1 MTLGFKYYWVKAIC
15 SFLFSAI
22 LLTVSTQLLFAN
34 DGEEVKAA
42 ASNHLGVA
50 SCSASTCHGANVTF
64 KDSNILRNEFRVW
77 NESDPHARAYKT
89 LLNSDSKKIAQN
101 LRLGN
106 AHESSLCLGCHANDV
121 PVEVRGANF
130 DIADGVS
137 CEACHGGGES
147 YLQIHTSGDHQANLD
162 SGLYPTENPHA
173 RAKLCV
179 SCHVGNDSDRK
190 ITHEIMGAG
199 HPRLSFELNTFT
211 SIQPAHY
218 QIDQDYIERKG
229 EITELQVWA
238 IGQVVAARRFLANV
252 ESFPNSGLFP
262 ELVHMDCLGCHQE
275 MSKVT
280 WSENPLTNL
289 PAGALRYNDA
299 YLMSSYQVVKAV
311 MPNRAATLLQ
321 SINSFLNIQN
331 SKQGVVSRA
340 SKLDQVLAA
349 IEADLL
355 REPINTD
362 HGLAVLTTLVD
373 IGLRSSH
380 RDYASAEQSAMA
392 INSVLKVLDA
402 ENQLSLSKGDVVNGV
417 NNLFNSLNDADAYS
431 SARFVK
437 GLKQVRKALG
447 RLL

>member
-162 SGLYPTENPHA
+162 
-173 RAKLCV
+173 
-179 SCHVGNDSDRK
+179 
-190 ITHEIMGAG
+190 
-199 HPRLSFELNTFT
+199 
-211 SIQPAHY
+211 
-218 QIDQDYIERKG
+218 
-229 EITELQVWA
+229 
-238 IGQVVAARRFLANV
+238 
-252 ESFPNSGLFP
+252 
-262 ELVHMDCLGCHQE
+262 
-275 MSKVT
+275 
-280 WSENPLTNL
+280 
-289 PAGALRYNDA
+289 
-299 YLMSSYQVVKAV
+299 
-311 MPNRAATLLQ
+311 
-321 SINSFLNIQN
+321 
-331 SKQGVVSRA
+331 
-340 SKLDQVLAA
+340 
-349 IEADLL
+349 
-355 REPINTD
+355 
-362 HGLAVLTTLVD
+362 
-373 IGLRSSH
+373 
-380 RDYASAEQSAMA
+380 
-392 INSVLKVLDA
+392 
-402 ENQLSLSKGDVVNGV
+402 LSLIHI
-417 NNLFNSLNDADAYS
+417 
-431 SARFVK
+431 
-437 GLKQVRKALG
+437 
-447 RLL
+447 